1 MVDSIYDLF
10 EEFDTGIIV
19 VSDFDIITSGVRVD
33 CITYHV
39 NYDQIGIWAGDP
51 IYDKYAEELISLLL
65 LKSLKSLKQNLIGQK
80 SLELAILNLLRR
92 LLTNTEIDGTGWH
105 CLKILHSDHLV

>member
-19 VSDFDIITSGVRVD
+19 VSDFGIITSGVRVD

-51 IYDKYAEELISLLL
+51 IYDKYAEELILS
-65 LKSLKSLKQNLIGQK
+65 KEERKRIF
-80 SLELAILNLLRR
+80 E
-92 LLTNTEIDGTGWH
+92 EI
-105 CLKILHSDHLV
+105 IENF